1 MFNFIQPFDLNKLVQ
16 LAYYTDARNRKIQS
30 ISRDNVLDG
39 SIHFGKTGRRHVK
52 LNSQEQKLINR
63 QDTLLKS
70 KRDYI
75 TKTTE

>member
-1 MFNFIQPFDLNKLVQ
+1 MFNFIQPVDFNKLVQ

>member
-1 MFNFIQPFDLNKLVQ
+1 M
-16 LAYYTDARNRKIQS
+16 IQS

-39 SIHFGKTGRRHVK
+39 SIHFGKIGRRYIN